1 MFLAALAQWQPLLSA
16 ILPQDLFGLT
26 LSFPPVLTFLPNKIR
41 RMVLLYNSPIAS
53 ADSFVPAKSGF
64 QLFS

>member
-1 MFLAALAQWQPLLSA
+1 MR
-16 ILPQDLFGLT
+16 QDLFGLT
-26 LSFPPVLTFLPNKIR
+26 TFIPSHSYFLPNKIR